1 MTQVTLP
8 EKPRV
13 IESKNNVA
21 VIEISGCY
29 PGYGNTLGNSL
40 RRVLLSS
47 LPGAAITVMKIKGV
61 KHEFSTV
68 PHVLDDVIQIM
79 LNLKQ
84 IRFKV
89 YTEEPVIMIIK
100 AKGEREITAKDIKYP
115 STIEIVNPG
124 VYITTIT
131 DKRGELDMELWVER
145 GLGYVPQESQKR
157 EKLEVGTIA
166 IDAIFTPIRKV
177 SYRIENM
184 RVGDRTDYNKLIFTI
199 ETDGTIS
206 PEEAFKQ
213 AAKNLV
219 DHFQIFVEL
228 DWGKEILLPEK
239 VKIKSEKRG
248 RKAAPDPL
256 KIKVAGLKLPLK
268 VINVLT
274 SNKIKIVAGLVKK
287 SEDDLKR
294 IEGLGDRGIK
304 DIKQAI
310 GYLGLTLKN

>member
-1 MTQVTLP
+1 MIQTILP

-13 IESKNNVA
+13 IDFKNNVA

-61 KHEFSTV
+61 RHEFSTI
-68 PHVLDDVIQIM
+68 PYVLDDVIQIM

-89 YTEEPVIMIIK
+89 YAEEPVMITLK
-100 AKGEREITAKDIKYP
+100 VKGEKEVTAKDIKCP
-115 STIEIVNPG
+115 STIEIVNPD
-124 VYITTIT
+124 VYIATIT

-145 GLGYVPQESQKR
+145 GLGYIPQESRKR

-166 IDAIFTPIRKV
+166 LDALFTPIRKV
-177 SYRIENM
+177 SYKIENM
-184 RVGDRTDYNKLIFTI
+184 RVGDRTDYNRLIFTI

-213 AAKNLV
+213 AAQNLV
-219 DHFQIFVEL
+219 NQFQIFAEL
-228 DWGKEILLPEK
+228 NWGEEASIQEK
-239 VKIKSEKRG
+239 AKVKSEKRDK
-248 RKAAPDPL
+248 RAPNPL
-256 KIKVAGLKLPLK
+256 KIKLNDLKLPLK
-268 VINVLT
+268 IINILT
-274 SNKIKIVAGLVKK
+274 SNKIKTMTGLVKK
-287 SEDDLKR
+287 RENDLR
-294 IEGLGDRGIK
+294 EIEGLGDKGIK

-310 GYLGLTLKN
+310 GYLGLTLKE

>member
-1 MTQVTLP
+1 MIQAILP

-13 IESKNNVA
+13 IDFKNNTA

-61 KHEFSTV
+61 RHEFSTI
-68 PHVLDDVIQIM
+68 PYVLDDVIQIM

-89 YTEEPVIMIIK
+89 YAEEPVMITLK
-100 AKGEREITAKDIKYP
+100 VKGEKEVTAKDIKCP
-115 STIEIVNPG
+115 STIEIVNPD
-124 VYITTIT
+124 VYIATIT

-145 GLGYVPQESQKR
+145 GLGYIPQESRKR

-166 IDAIFTPIRKV
+166 LDALFTPIRKV
-177 SYRIENM
+177 SYKIENM
-184 RVGDRTDYNKLIFTI
+184 RVGDRTDYNRLIFTI

-213 AAKNLV
+213 AAQNLV
-219 DHFQIFVEL
+219 DQFQIFAEL
-228 DWGKEILLPEK
+228 SWGEEALIQEEAK
-239 VKIKSEKRG
+239 VKSEKRDK
-248 RKAAPDPL
+248 RAPNPL
-256 KIKVAGLKLPLK
+256 KIKLNDLKLPLK
-268 VINVLT
+268 IINILT
-274 SNKIKIVAGLVKK
+274 SNKIKTMTGLVKK
-287 SEDDLKR
+287 RENDLR
-294 IEGLGDRGIK
+294 EIEGLGDKGIK

-310 GYLGLTLKN
+310 GYLGLTLKE